1 MFKFLKELLN
11 AAKEGV
17 NEAKDELTLKAE
29 EEKRAGSLVPD
40 NTILLNIPYEEQF
53 GNALGAAFRV
63 IVFGDWFTVFGSTGD
78 DGSYPIHL
86 YQFGNYP
93 RIDQYRSDFIKLLQ
107 RDFGITDRETC
118 LQMLSSYF
126 TLLGIEKT
134 GTALEG
140 KNCKIDTSI
149 WDISKSGVNAFVVA
163 VVSHITTSATDV
175 GYLPKPVA
183 LNVLKSLSL
192 YARKHFIDWLQFSD
206 YFLEGEDQVG
216 VNSKIGKSYLKR
228 YIGYLKEKKGSPWN
242 NVAWWNGN
250 HSV

>member
-1 MFKFLKELLN
+1 MKELFN
-11 AAKEGV
+11 AANEGV

-29 EEKRAGSLVPD
+29 EGEMAGSLVPD
-40 NTILLNIPYEEQF
+40 NAILLNTPYEEQF

-93 RIDQYRSDFIKLLQ
+93 RVDQYRSDFIKLLK

-118 LQMLSSYF
+118 LEMLSSYF

-140 KNCKIDTSI
+140 KNGKIDTSI

-175 GYLPKPVA
+175 EYLPKPLA

-192 YARKHFIDWLQFSD
+192 YAREHFIDWLQFSD
-206 YFLEGEDQVG
+206 YFLKGEDQVG

-242 NVAWWNGN
+242 NIAWQNGN